1 MKIIPV
7 ILASGEGTRLGPL
20 SRKNSAKQFL
30 ELGQGI
36 NLFQKT
42 IMDVA
47 DSSIFL
53 PPVIICGQN
62 HRLEI
67 EDSLRKINITEYE
80 IIIEPHPKNTGP
92 AIADAT
98 LLLQNRNAPI
108 LYTHTD
114 HVIQND
120 GQDVLNGNVEYRPW
134 GYYENLTEGVGYKI
148 KKIVVNPKSKLS
160 LQSHEHRA
168 EQWTVLKGIARVT
181 IDDQVFELA
190 EGQST
195 YIPIHAKH
203 RLENLQNEHLEI
215 IEIQLGTYL
224 EEDDIKRFEDIY
236 GRS

>member
-7 ILASGEGTRLGPL
+7 IFAGGEGAKLWPL
-20 SRKNSAKQFL
+20 SRKNSANQFSEL
-30 ELGQGI
+30 EQGI
-36 NLFQKT
+36 NLLQKT

-47 DSSIFL
+47 DPSIFL
-53 PPVIICGQN
+53 PPVIICGEK
-62 HRLEI
+62 HRWEI

-80 IIIEPHPKNTGP
+80 LIIEPYPKNTGP
-92 AIADAT
+92 AIAAAT

-108 LYTHTD
+108 LYIHTD

-120 GQDVLNGNVEYRPW
+120 RQEVLNSNVEYRPW

-168 EQWTVLKGIARVT
+168 EQWTVLKGIACVT

-190 EGQST
+190 EGKSA

-224 EEDDIKRFEDIY
+224 EENDIKRFEDIY